1 MTLAVEAANSKLV
14 DIENFAAADIEGSVD
29 DSLVRD
35 DSLATALDNSF
46 SVFIIY
52 LKFPMFF
59 VKT

>member
-1 MTLAVEAANSKLV
+1 MTLAVEDTNSKLV
-14 DIENFAAADIEGSVD
+14 DIENFAVADIEESVD

-46 SVFIIY
+46 SAFTIY